1 MNYFTNY
8 NEMPATAAKMKECE
22 CNMNIPLTTDITN
35 ITDRSSL
42 FETQVFV
49 IRATKYNP
57 IS

>member
-1 MNYFTNY
+1 MNYFKNY
-8 NEMPATAAKMKECE
+8 NLTPATAPKMTECG

-42 FETQVFV
+42 IETQVFV